1 MKKLDKKFESA
12 EASRKFRG
20 YAPLWTFYEMLRKI
34 GVSKVDDD
42 DIDYLCQK
50 LNIKKDKANMFLE
63 EYKEKIQENRYH
75 HSKPSFSKGVDR
87 KNFLRN
93 INKED

>member
-20 YAPLWTFYEMLRKI
+20 YAPLWTFYEMIRKI
-34 GVSKVDDD
+34 GLSKVDDD

-50 LNIKKDKANMFLE
+50 LKLKKDRANMLLE
-63 EYKEKIQENRYH
+63 EYQEKVQENRYKF
-75 HSKPSFSKGVDR
+75 SKPSFNKGVDR
-87 KNFLRN
+87 KSFLHN
-93 INKED
+93 INKND